1 MYSALI
7 TAVSNLF
14 AKLFEFKTAKV
25 ENQAQIEIIE
35 DKKDYK
41 KATNIAEK
49 IIDIAENYK
58 AEMTFAHRLKFV
70 HLVQSFKKYN

>member
-7 TAVSNLF
+7 TAISNMF
-14 AKLFEFKTAKV
+14 SKLFELKTTQV
-25 ENQAQIEIIE
+25 ENQSTTQVIE

-49 IIDIAENYK
+49 IIDITQKYK
-58 AEMTFAHRLKFV
+58 PEMTFAHRLKFAR
-70 HLVQSFKKYN
+70 LCEDFKKYN

>member
-1 MYSALI
+1 MISSMIAAI
-7 TAVSNLF
+7 SNLF
-14 AKLFEFKTAKV
+14 AKLFEFKTAQV
-25 ENQAQIEIIE
+25 ENISTLEVID

-49 IIDIAENYK
+49 IIDIAEKYK
-58 AEMTFAHRLKFV
+58 PDMTFSHRLKFS